1 MLLLLIVEFS
11 RHISLKALLKMLDNW
26 NSKERCDKCDN
37 QLSHECYSHN
47 VCWRKSILLWRT
59 NVWLTAGCSHSCKS
73 STWASFTST
82 ETTKV
87 QPWHPAVKRN
97 TSGLMQVFFFSFSSN
112 EMGKIRNLPTCCSTA
127 GRINL
132 QLLPQNITPES
143 NTNMLVERILTETD
157 GEIHCVMLRN
167 TRTLHH
173 SLLMAPLLPVS
184 SCVESVPQ
192 QQLD

>member
-1 MLLLLIVEFS
+1 MNAILIMFVGESLFYCGEQMSDSQLDVPTRVNHPHELHLLLQKPQKFS
-11 RHISLKALLKMLDNW
+11 PD
-26 NSKERCDKCDN
+26 
-37 QLSHECYSHN
+37 
-47 VCWRKSILLWRT
+47 ILLWNETLR
-59 NVWLTAGCSHSCKS
+59 ASCKS
-73 STWASFTST
+73 
-82 ETTKV
+82 
-87 QPWHPAVKRN
+87 
-97 TSGLMQVFFFSFSSN
+97 FFSSFSSN